1 MTSIRLFSWFLAAA
15 VLLPA
20 PAMAEEVR
28 ELSLAECVRLAV
40 SKNPAL
46 ARERLEA
53 SISELERDQAAHRYG
68 LSLRMGPTIERAIRP
83 TSQSFL
89 SGGVS
94 RLEEWQQN
102 YQMSL
107 RQGLM
112 TGGDLSVR
120 LSNNIFDTNSNR
132 VDFNPT
138 YTPGLSLNVNQPLLR
153 DFWEG
158 GRLYAIADLDAQ
170 AAGYRLQSRLLSL
183 VADTEETYWD
193 LVAAREEIRV
203 REQSL
208 TLVKNLLK
216 INQEKAKA
224 GMLARLDVLQAEAS
238 LAVREG
244 GLLESQ
250 RALAKAEDRMRRL
263 IEPES
268 GEAEWRLPLVPLD
281 KPQFTARQA
290 SFEASWAIARAQ
302 RPDLKEATLEA
313 DKQKAIVDQAGNRLW
328 PRLDVTGAAGVT
340 NLDRSQATAVTDL
353 QKAQNFNLQAGVA
366 LEWPLGPNADRDEYE
381 KAKLRAASAGVG
393 QKNTLQ
399 TAFVEVRESVRDVT
413 INAKRVET
421 TALAKKLSAAKL
433 DAEQEKLKAG
443 LSTNFQ
449 VLEFQKDFEE
459 AALDEV
465 KATIEY
471 LQSLT
476 RLERAQGTLL
486 TARGLTPQPE
496 RKFDWKP

>member
-1 MTSIRLFSWFLAAA
+1 MPPFRLSICFLAAS
-15 VLLPA
+15 LLFSA
-20 PAMAEEVR
+20 PVRAEEAR
-28 ELSLAECVRLAV
+28 ELSLSECLRLAIA
-40 SKNPAL
+40 KHPGL

-53 SISELERDQAAHRYG
+53 AVAELEADQAAHRYG
-68 LSLRMGPTIERAIRP
+68 LFLRLGPTIERAIKP
-83 TSQSFL
+83 TSQTFL

-107 RQGLM
+107 RQALVS
-112 TGGDLSVR
+112 GGDVSLR
-120 LSNNIFDTNSNR
+120 LSNNIFETNSNR
-132 VDFNPT
+132 VDFTPS
-138 YTPGLSLNVNQPLLR
+138 YTPGASLNFSQPLLR
-153 DFWEG
+153 DFWAG
-158 GRLYAIADLDAQ
+158 GRQVAIAELDAR
-170 AAGYRLQSRLLSL
+170 AASYRLEARQLAL
-183 VADTEETYWD
+183 VAEVEQAYWN

-208 TLVKNLLK
+208 GLVKNLLM
-216 INQEKAKA
+216 INREKAKA

-250 RALAKAEDRMRRL
+250 RALAAAEDRLRQL

-268 GEAEWRLPLVPLD
+268 GEAAWQTPIRPLD
-281 KPQFTARQA
+281 KPSFVAKDADFASAWATARV
-290 SFEASWAIARAQ
+290 R
-302 RPDLKEATLEA
+302 RPDLRQAELEA
-313 DKQKAIVDQAGNRLW
+313 DKQRAILDQAGNRLW
-328 PRLDVTGAAGVT
+328 PSLDLTGQAGIT
-340 NLDRSQATAVTDL
+340 NLDRNQNQAVADL

-366 LEWPLGPNADRDEYE
+366 LEWPLGASAERDEYE
-381 KAKLRAASAGVG
+381 KAKLRHRAADLG
-393 QKNTLQ
+393 QQNALQ
-399 TAFVEVRESVRDVT
+399 AAFVEVREAVRDVT

-421 TALAKKLSAAKL
+421 TALAKRLSAAKL

-449 VLEFQKDFEE
+449 VLEFQKDLEE
-459 AALDEV
+459 AALGEV

-471 LQSLT
+471 LQSLS

-486 TARGLTPQPE
+486 TSRGLDGKTLE
-496 RKFDWKP
+496 WKP

>member
-1 MTSIRLFSWFLAAA
+1 
-15 VLLPA
+15 
-20 PAMAEEVR
+20 
-28 ELSLAECVRLAV
+28 
-40 SKNPAL
+40 
-46 ARERLEA
+46 
-53 SISELERDQAAHRYG
+53 
-68 LSLRMGPTIERAIRP
+68 MGPTIERAIRP
-83 TSQSFL
+83 TSQTFL

-120 LSNNIFDTNSNR
+120 LSNNIFETNSNR
-132 VDFNPT
+132 VDFNPSF
-138 YTPGLSLNVNQPLLR
+138 TPGASLNLNQPLLR

-170 AAGYRLQSRLLSL
+170 AAGYRLESRLLTL
-183 VADTEETYWD
+183 VSDTEQAYWD

-244 GLLESQ
+244 SLLESQ

-268 GEAEWRLPLVPLD
+268 GEEAWRTAIVPVDRPLFQA
-281 KPQFTARQA
+281 KEA
-290 SFEASWAIARAQ
+290 SFEASWAIARDK
-302 RPDLKEATLEA
+302 RPDLKESKLET
-313 DKQKAIVDQAGNRLW
+313 DKQQAMVDQAGNRLW
-328 PRLDVTGAAGVT
+328 PRLDVTGQAGVT
-340 NLDRSQATAVTDL
+340 NLASNQTVAISDL

-366 LEWPLGPNADRDEYE
+366 LEWPLGPNADRDAYE
-381 KAKLRAASAGVG
+381 MAKLRSQQAGVS
-393 QKNTLQ
+393 QKNVLQ
-399 TAFVEVRESVRDVT
+399 TAFVEVREGVRDVT

-421 TALAKKLSAAKL
+421 TTLAKKLSAAKL

-459 AALDEV
+459 ASLAEV
-465 KATIEY
+465 MATIEY

-486 TARGLTPQPE
+486 AARGLLEPAE